1 VAGPLEGRVAIVTG
15 GAGGI
20 GQAYAAGLAD
30 AGAAVVIAD
39 INAEAAEAAAKT
51 LAGDGHRA
59 MGVALD
65 VTDPA
70 SAAAMVGA
78 VRAELGRID
87 ILVNNAAMMSE
98 IPKDPLA
105 TLSIDVWDRVM
116 RVNVTGPLICS
127 QAVIPSMLELGAGRI
142 VNQAS
147 AAAFLPGGLY
157 RLSKHALVG
166 LTAGLAA
173 ELGPKNISVNAIA
186 PGLVETEA
194 GFRSAGG
201 PGTEKRTSRYSAVPH
216 ARPDRP
222 PKDLVG
228 TLLLLTTDA
237 GDFINGQTINVDG
250 GWVMRL

>member
-39 INAEAAEAAAKT
+39 INAEAAEAAANM

-59 MGVALD
+59 IGAALD

-70 SAAAMVGA
+70 SAASMVEA
-78 VRAELGRID
+78 VRAEFGRID
-87 ILVNNAAMMSE
+87 ILVNNAALMSE

-127 QAVIPSMLELGAGRI
+127 QAVIPSMLEQGAGRI

-157 RLSKHALVG
+157 RISKHALVG

-228 TLLLLTTDA
+228 ALLLLTTDA

>member
-1 VAGPLEGRVAIVTG
+1 MAGPLDGRVAIVTG
-15 GAGGI
+15 GGGGI
-20 GQAYAAGLAD
+20 GQAYALGLAE

-39 INAEAAEAAAKT
+39 INTEAAEAAAGVLT
-51 LAGDGHRA
+51 GAGHRSI
-59 MGVALD
+59 GVRLD
-65 VTDPA
+65 VTDTA
-70 SAAAMVGA
+70 SAAAMVEA
-78 VRAELGRID
+78 VRAEYGRID

-98 IPKDPLA
+98 IPKDPLL
-105 TLSIDVWDRVM
+105 TLDIGVWERVM
-116 RVNVTGPLICS
+116 RVNVTGPLICT
-127 QAVIPSMLELGAGRI
+127 QAVVPSMLEVGAGRI
-142 VNQAS
+142 VNQSS

-157 RLSKHALVG
+157 RISKHSLVG

-186 PGLVETEA
+186 PGLIETEA